1 MKKFKILFIVLLSG
15 CVFSCNK
22 NSTTTPSSTM
32 SASINGGSTMNFSA
46 SFTNSSGVM
55 VLQGTS
61 NTYTIQIYIQ
71 ISGPGIQYFQTSPSY
86 PYAIVT
92 SVSGSYTTNTA
103 NLNEISIST
112 GSSSGLYNG
121 TFSFTGTGSIGSI
134 SVSGQFTNM

>member
-1 MKKFKILFIVLLSG
+1 
-15 CVFSCNK
+15 
-22 NSTTTPSSTM
+22 M

-86 PYAIVT
+86 PYAVVT

-103 NLNEISIST
+103 NLNEISISA
-112 GSSSGLYNG
+112 GSTSGLYNG
-121 TFSFTGTGSIGSI
+121 TFSFTGTGSVGSI